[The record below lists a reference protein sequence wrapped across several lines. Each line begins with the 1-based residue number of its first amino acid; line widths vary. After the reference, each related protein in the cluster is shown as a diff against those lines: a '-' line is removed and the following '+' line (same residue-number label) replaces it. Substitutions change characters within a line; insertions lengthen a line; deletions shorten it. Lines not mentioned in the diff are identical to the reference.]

1 MELSHHRVGSG
12 EPLVLLH
19 GIGMQWQA
27 FASLIGP
34 LSREREVIA
43 IDMPGFGASPT
54 LPIGVV
60 PSADAIADAV
70 AAFLD
75 SKGIEKPL
83 VCGLSL
89 GGWVGLELARRG
101 RARALV
107 LISPA
112 GFATPAEGP
121 LVRAQL
127 KLSRLAATRGLP
139 ALKRMLNTRVG
150 AAVALSGMIG
160 HPDRVPYDDAVAMS
174 EAVAASTGWDGT
186 LRATTE
192 KRFTGGDAVDVP
204 VTLLWG
210 TKDRLLPPKRMAPRL
225 LAQIP
230 HARYV
235 PLEGAGHLP
244 MWDAPDV
251 LVGELL
257 SA

>member
-1 MELSHHRVGSG
+1 
-12 EPLVLLH
+12 
-19 GIGMQWQA
+19 MQWQA
-27 FASLIGP
+27 FEPLLEP

-54 LPIGVV
+54 LPIGVE
-60 PSADAIADAV
+60 PTAEAIAEAV
-70 AAFLD
+70 ADFLD
-75 SKGIEKPL
+75 SKGIERPL

-112 GFATPAEGP
+112 GFASPAEGP
-121 LVRAQL
+121 IVRAQL
-127 KLSRLAATRGLP
+127 RLSRLGATRGLP
-139 ALKRMLNTRVG
+139 AVKRILRTRLG
-150 AAVALSGMIG
+150 ATIALGGMIG

-174 EAVAASTGWDGT
+174 EGVAAPTGWDCT
-186 LRATTE
+186 LRATTDLS
-192 KRFTGGDAVDVP
+192 FTAGEQVDVP

-225 LAQIP
+225 LEQIP
-230 HARYV
+230 HARHV
-235 PLEGAGHLP
+235 PIEGAGHLP

-251 LVGELL
+251 LVREML
-257 SA
+257 AA